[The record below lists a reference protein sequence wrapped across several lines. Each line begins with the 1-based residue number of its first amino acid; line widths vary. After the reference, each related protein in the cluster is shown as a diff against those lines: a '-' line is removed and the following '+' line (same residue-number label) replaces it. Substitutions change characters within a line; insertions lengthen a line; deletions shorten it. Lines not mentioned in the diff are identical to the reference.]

1 MGGRRDTD
9 MPLREKRALY
19 QRAACMCEFS
29 GCAEP
34 LFFDLISGETVN
46 NAQLAHIIP
55 SSANGPRCSEDDGAY
70 NVDDPENR
78 ILLCRKHH
86 ELVDA
91 DETFYNCVL
100 LRDMKRAHETKV
112 AGLMKAMKADAAYPL
127 IYTSKIKGESS
138 PFVSDA
144 QVNQAAVSNG
154 HPLLQAT
161 PERITVD
168 SEIEYATD
176 QYWEKQSEKLVHRVE
191 AFLEDVRSKG
201 QNLRLAIFPIGPI
214 PLIAKLGSL
223 LTNTLQLDVFP
234 KLRNPESWCWQ
245 DAGETNIF
253 KSEWLKKDG
262 GTMGHV
268 ALIMSISDNIGSRV
282 LEEVSFDGV
291 PVCHI
296 LAQRAAL
303 DPIRTKADLKGFDD
317 NLYEVIGAIQNEYG
331 SDIEIDVYPA
341 ISNVAAFSVGYKHMP
356 HVHPKLNI
364 YENLGKTW
372 RYALS
377 IGG

>member
-1 MGGRRDTD
+1 MTGRRDTD
-9 MPLREKRALY
+9 LPIREKRALY

-34 LFFDLISGETVN
+34 LFFDLISGATVN

-55 SSANGPRCSEDDGAY
+55 SSANGPRGLEDGSSY
-70 NVDDPENR
+70 KVDDPENR

-91 DETFYNCVL
+91 DETFYDCAL
-100 LRDMKRAHETKV
+100 LRDMKRAHEAKV

-127 IYTSKIKGESS
+127 IYMSKIKGETS

-144 QVNQAAVSNG
+144 QVNQAAVLNG

-161 PERITVD
+161 PERITID
-168 SEIEYATD
+168 SEIEYATN
-176 QYWEKQSEKLVHRVE
+176 QYWEKQSKKLVCRVD

-234 KLRNPESWCWQ
+234 KLHNPESWCWQ
-245 DAGETNIF
+245 EADEINSF
-253 KSEWLKKDG
+253 RSEWVKKCSSSANR
-262 GTMGHV
+262 V
-268 ALIMSISDNIGSRV
+268 ALIMSLSEDIGSRV
-282 LEEVSFDGV
+282 LKEVSLGET
-291 PVCHI
+291 PVCHLVANRI
-296 LAQRAAL
+296 AL
-303 DPIRTKADLKGFDD
+303 DPIRTKSELEKFESA
-317 NLYEVIGAIQNEYG
+317 LYTLIGETQKEYG
-331 SDIEIDVYPA
+331 SGIEIDVYPA

-356 HVHPKLNI
+356 KVHPKLNI
-364 YENLGKTW
+364 YENLGDSWK
-372 RYALS
+372 YALT
-377 IGG
+377 IDN